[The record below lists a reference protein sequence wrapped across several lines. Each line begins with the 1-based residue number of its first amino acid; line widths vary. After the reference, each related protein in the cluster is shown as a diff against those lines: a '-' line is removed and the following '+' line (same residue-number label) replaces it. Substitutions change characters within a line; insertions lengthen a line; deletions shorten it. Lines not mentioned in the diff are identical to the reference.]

1 MLTLLWVSYISFMAA
16 LSGAVIPGPV
26 FAITVSESLK
36 RGYVAGPLIVAGH
49 LLLEALIIAAAFMGL
64 DMLLDTAEVR
74 ALIGFVGGSAL
85 IVMGLLLLKSCVNL
99 RVEAGVGSRGYVISH
114 GLVAAGFLSSGSNPQ
129 FFIWW
134 LTIGLPMI
142 KYSMD
147 VAGLSGLLAFM
158 VGHALADLGWF
169 GLVGYS
175 AYRGKSLL
183 SERVVRLMIVGSA
196 IFLLFLGCLFIYQ
209 AYSG

>member
-1 MLTLLWVSYISFMAA
+1 MAA
-16 LSGAVIPGPV
+16 LSGAVVPGPV

-49 LLLEALIIAAAFMGL
+49 LLLEALIIVAAFMGL
-64 DMLLDTAEVR
+64 DILLNTAEARV
-74 ALIGFVGGSAL
+74 LVGFVGGSAL

-99 RVEAGVGSRGYVISH
+99 RVKADVDSRSYMISH

-147 VAGLSGLLAFM
+147 VAGLSGLLAFI

-169 GLVGYS
+169 GLVSYS
-175 AYRGKSLL
+175 AYKGKSLL
-183 SERVVRLMIVGSA
+183 NERMVKLIIAGSA

-209 AYSG
+209 AYPE